1 MATVMQRIV
10 KPKTQAAKRG
20 LEVRAPKLEE
30 NDKVAMF
37 IKGGH
42 TSETITQVLKE
53 LYLLKKPNA
62 ITFKRKNIMRPFD
75 DQSSIEFFSQKND
88 SSLFLFGSHSK
99 KRPNNLVLGR
109 LYDHHVLDMVELG
122 VTHFRSMQDFPT
134 EKIAMGTKPCLVF
147 EGEAFEQDHEH
158 RRLKNMLIDFFRG
171 VKANNVRL
179 QGLEHVLQFTA
190 LDGKVMVRS
199 YKVLLKKSGSRT
211 PRVELSEI
219 GPALDLEVRRTRL
232 ASDDLYKKAC
242 KKPKKGKPKK
252 VKNVKTDVFG
262 AKMGRVHME
271 RQDFSKLQTRKM
283 KGLKRQ
289 APSDKENAKKAK
301 TESSEPSA
309 QET

>member
-99 KRPNNLVLGR
+99 KRPNNLVLGW
-109 LYDHHVLDMVELG
+109 
-122 VTHFRSMQDFPT
+122 
-134 EKIAMGTKPCLVF
+134 
-147 EGEAFEQDHEH
+147 
-158 RRLKNMLIDFFRG
+158 
-171 VKANNVRL
+171 
-179 QGLEHVLQFTA
+179 
-190 LDGKVMVRS
+190 
-199 YKVLLKKSGSRT
+199 
-211 PRVELSEI
+211 
-219 GPALDLEVRRTRL
+219 
-232 ASDDLYKKAC
+232 
-242 KKPKKGKPKK
+242 
-252 VKNVKTDVFG
+252 
-262 AKMGRVHME
+262 E
-271 RQDFSKLQTRKM
+271 RQDQWQDLGPQ
-283 KGLKRQ
+283 
-289 APSDKENAKKAK
+289 
-301 TESSEPSA
+301 
-309 QET
+309 